1 MRQRGYLVNDDI
13 FAGLFAIALI
23 GYGLALIL
31 ANEAVVFFQFGQ
43 PALLYIVPFMLLPV
57 LWKCYQ
63 DKTLDKLWEHLPLMR
78 TKARAVNEEQ
88 RLLLDANDDVLKAS
102 ASWGES
108 TGELNIKVRS
118 GSSNNSRKR
127 GISSGVTGSRS
138 GGSHGN
144 GLMDSSSHHGT

>member
-1 MRQRGYLVNDDI
+1 MNDDI

-43 PALLYIVPFMLLPV
+43 PALLYIVPFMLFPV

-138 GGSHGN
+138 GGSHIN
-144 GLMDSSSHHGT
+144 G